1 MSCLSF
7 RLKITVCMIWLLA
20 VVFGIGSGLMISLS
34 FRRTLDQE
42 LLNTRSVFC
51 MTTEALRLIHETAE
65 PDHLDGITETLS
77 TLRRQN
83 VLSSVRLTVDGVS
96 VFEEGA
102 VADRMLSLASDLT
115 HYHAATFQ
123 EPDGAHYL
131 QIGGM
136 MTVGRETLALDIACE
151 ISSVYE
157 MRTQQLALCRRLFFA
172 MVGVG
177 TLAAWGLAWLLT
189 RPLAALSRASREL
202 ARGHLD
208 FRARVRSQDE
218 VGALAADFNHMAE
231 KLDSS
236 MAELQ
241 QSVERQERFMGS
253 FAHELKTPM
262 TSIIGYADLLRT
274 QALTPD
280 EQMEAANYIF
290 TESKRLETLSLKLL
304 ELLVAKSGG
313 LTFSAV
319 EPAQLIESLIAPLR
333 PVYAAQGI
341 QLVGHGAP
349 GWCMLE
355 PDLVRSLLLNL
366 IDNARKALEAGG
378 VIRVTGEMT
387 DSGCVLRI
395 ADNGRGM
402 PAESLSHLTEA
413 FYRVDKSRSRA
424 QGGSGLGLA
433 LCAEIVRQHG
443 GTLSF
448 ESHPGAGT
456 CVTATLNG
464 GIV

>member
-1 MSCLSF
+1 
-7 RLKITVCMIWLLA
+7 
-20 VVFGIGSGLMISLS
+20 
-34 FRRTLDQE
+34 
-42 LLNTRSVFC
+42 
-51 MTTEALRLIHETAE
+51 
-65 PDHLDGITETLS
+65 
-77 TLRRQN
+77 
-83 VLSSVRLTVDGVS
+83 
-96 VFEEGA
+96 
-102 VADRMLSLASDLT
+102 
-115 HYHAATFQ
+115 
-123 EPDGAHYL
+123 
-131 QIGGM
+131 
-136 MTVGRETLALDIACE
+136 
-151 ISSVYE
+151 
-157 MRTQQLALCRRLFFA
+157 
-172 MVGVG
+172 
-177 TLAAWGLAWLLT
+177 
-189 RPLAALSRASREL
+189 
-202 ARGHLD
+202 
-208 FRARVRSQDE
+208 
-218 VGALAADFNHMAE
+218 
-231 KLDSS
+231 
-236 MAELQ
+236 
-241 QSVERQERFMGS
+241 MGS

-319 EPAQLIESLIAPLR
+319 EPVQLIESLIAPLR